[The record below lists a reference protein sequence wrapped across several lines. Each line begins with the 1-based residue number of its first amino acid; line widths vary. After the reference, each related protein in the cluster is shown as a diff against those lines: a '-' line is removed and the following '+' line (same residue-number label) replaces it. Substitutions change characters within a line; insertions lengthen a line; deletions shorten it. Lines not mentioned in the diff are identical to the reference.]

1 MCMAYGF
8 MKQSFRTYVKWNVMK
23 CHNINVKYTMC
34 VCRDVKGTRKRSIFA
49 FLRKCLAYW
58 IFPSHFFLCSLY
70 STLVSPSPLP
80 SASFT
85 VLYLPHLAHISVMSY
100 TTAICVCV
108 CKANI
113 SGKLQ
118 LAIWLWKYQY
128 HAFGMENRDKN
139 VGNMGGSMEVTEDD
153 RSLCVREYGLYSL
166 HIHKVFKLQPLLLE
180 NMFEHVFVP
189 ATSCWVLN

>member
-1 MCMAYGF
+1 
-8 MKQSFRTYVKWNVMK
+8 MK

-85 VLYLPHLAHISVMSY
+85 VRLSSLPPAVCSHFGYELYYRNM
-100 TTAICVCV
+100 CVCV
-108 CKANI
+108 QGEYQWKITACHLALEVSVSCVRN
-113 SGKLQ
+113 GKQ
-118 LAIWLWKYQY
+118 
-128 HAFGMENRDKN
+128 GKN

-189 ATSCWVLN
+189 ATSR